1 MSTIDDVPKWA
12 FPDVRYLVEDKIGEY
27 NISYQLRI
35 YEDKIAEL
43 ENTLLAR
50 QSEIECLNAKLM
62 QMAHDT
68 EQLQYQNV
76 KAIDGIRESLTK
88 INEGI
93 SQDALQVI
101 KMVTK
106 KILLRELKTDDV
118 TLKGIV
124 ENILSKVIS
133 DDLIQVEVCE
143 RDFQL
148 LGTAQFKNPTK
159 IVMNTHLNPGDILV
173 SCQSGGVM
181 LKLDEAINSVLGS

>member
-43 ENTLLAR
+43 ENTLLAK
-50 QSEIECLNAKLM
+50 QSEVECLNTKLL
-62 QMAHDT
+62 QMGQEI
-68 EQLQYQNV
+68 EQLHYQKV
-76 KAIDGIRESLTK
+76 TAIDGIRESLTN
-88 INEGI
+88 INAVI

-106 KILLRELKTDDV
+106 KILLRELKTDDH

-124 ENILSKVIS
+124 ENILSKIID

-143 RDFQL
+143 SDFQL
-148 LGTAQFKNPTK
+148 LGTVEFKNPTK

-173 SCQSGGVM
+173 SCRSGGVM